1 MRKHKI
7 RLENVTNSQ
16 ISAAIEEWLH
26 SERDR
31 LILKYKLIDG
41 LTYLQICDKLYSDH
55 KIVLSERQ
63 LQNIVYKAESIL
75 FKHL

>member
-41 LTYLQICDKLYSDH
+41 LTYSQICDKLYSDH
-55 KIVLSERQ
+55 KINLSERQ

>member
-1 MRKHKI
+1 MRKHKF
-7 RLENVTNSQ
+7 RLENITNTQ
-16 ISAAIEEWLH
+16 ISNAIDEWIH

-31 LILKYKLIDG
+31 IILKYKLIDG
-41 LTYLQICDKLYSDH
+41 FTYAQICDKIYAEH
-55 KIVLSERQ
+55 KIILSERQ

>member
-1 MRKHKI
+1 MRNHKI
-7 RLENVTNSQ
+7 RLENVTNRQ
-16 ISAAIEEWLH
+16 ISEAIDDWIH

-41 LTYLQICDKLYSDH
+41 LTYSQICDKLYSDH
-55 KIVLSERQ
+55 KIDLSERQ
-63 LQNIVYKAESIL
+63 LQNIVYKAESVL